1 MCIYLIFREKVNSI
15 KMKCAP
21 LRDGEPDCI
30 TCCIS
35 PHDNEQSLSP
45 CSWLEALAYL
55 NFRFAISIFFGSTVE
70 LYISRIHSKNCL
82 PFYGIYFSKVRYR
95 IICENCNAT
104 KS

>member
-1 MCIYLIFREKVNSI
+1 
-15 KMKCAP
+15 MKCAP

-70 LYISRIHSKNCL
+70 LYIYI
-82 PFYGIYFSKVRYR
+82 
-95 IICENCNAT
+95 ENSFKELFAFLWNLF
-104 KS
+104 